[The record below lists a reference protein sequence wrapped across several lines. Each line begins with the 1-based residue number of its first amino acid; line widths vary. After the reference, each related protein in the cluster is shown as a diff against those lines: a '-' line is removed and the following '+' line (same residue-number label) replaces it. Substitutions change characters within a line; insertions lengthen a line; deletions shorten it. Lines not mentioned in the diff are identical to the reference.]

1 MAGSSSRCGVDA
13 SVKLGVRVNTI
24 SFTGSPLASPTYI
37 EMLGVADKDVSAAC
51 AHERVTPASKRALD
65 VNVPVIKLVMLNVL
79 ALRWEVKKIES
90 ANDMDLINNVLFLCI
105 VIHSL

>member
-24 SFTGSPLASPTYI
+24 SFTGSPLASLTYI

-51 AHERVTPASKRALD
+51 AHESVAPASKRALD
-65 VNVPVIKLVMLNVL
+65 VNVPVMKLVMLNVL
-79 ALRWEVKKIES
+79 VLR
-90 ANDMDLINNVLFLCI
+90 
-105 VIHSL
+105 

>member
-1 MAGSSSRCGVDA
+1 
-13 SVKLGVRVNTI
+13 
-24 SFTGSPLASPTYI
+24 LASLTYI

-51 AHERVTPASKRALD
+51 AHERVAPASKRALD

-90 ANDMDLINNVLFLCI
+90 ANDMDLINNVLFFLHCNSFFIMALAFDRKAKRCASI
-105 VIHSL
+105 VDTKAYDYV